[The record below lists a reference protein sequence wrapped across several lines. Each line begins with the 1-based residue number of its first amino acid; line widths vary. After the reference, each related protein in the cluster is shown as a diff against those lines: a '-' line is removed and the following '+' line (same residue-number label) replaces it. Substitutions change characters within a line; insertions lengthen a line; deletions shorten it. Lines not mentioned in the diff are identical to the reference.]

1 MQELQAQVRTIE
13 DESRD
18 KSGMNRQVADLLGYQ
33 RAKAQQATM
42 GAQLDGINA
51 QMGQVGAR
59 GVLGALRCGVEGCV
73 CGGQALQ
80 WSGFHHTT
88 ASFFHTKEVAPPLQW
103 RALPGRR

>member
-1 MQELQAQVRTIE
+1 MRTIE

-33 RAKAQQATM
+33 RAKAQQAAM

-59 GVLGALRCGVEGCV
+59 GVLG
-73 CGGQALQ
+73 
-80 WSGFHHTT
+80 T
-88 ASFFHTKEVAPPLQW
+88 
-103 RALPGRR
+103 